1 MLAQAALAVGAD
13 GRFRVR
19 LAGGRRS
26 PDPEEFRRLYLGG
39 VKMVLICRRL
49 GFSRECLRKL
59 RGRLGLPPRGRAAC
73 RTIRYCGPKSGGPG
87 DDTTAT
93 P

>member
-1 MLAQAALAVGAD
+1 MLAQATLAVGAD

-26 PDPEEFRRLYLGG
+26 PDPGEFRRLYLGG

-49 GFSRECLRKL
+49 GFSRESLRQL
-59 RGRLGLPPRGRAAC
+59 RVRLGLPPRGPHGLPQRQILWAEKRGA
-73 RTIRYCGPKSGGPG
+73 G
-87 DDTTAT
+87 
-93 P
+93 